1 MSECLCA
8 RAPTP
13 AVFMQVRLCII
24 LHSSTPP
31 SSSLNVVSL
40 PHTEPVDM
48 SPITT
53 LSPLLQEISSP
64 CSFRSPFICHS
75 YVSTP
80 ACRVRTSFYCYRRLP
95 AHLAGH
101 SATKNISIQS
111 ATYKVCIKY
120 HTCISP
126 LVKDPSERADDRK
139 GGSAPTWQHKS
150 ETLSPGGQ

>member
-1 MSECLCA
+1 MCA
-8 RAPTP
+8 RAHACSVDAGMLMYYFSFLLPSILLSECCFPPTHRTCQHVP
-13 AVFMQVRLCII
+13 
-24 LHSSTPP
+24 HHHP
-31 SSSLNVVSL
+31 L
-40 PHTEPVDM
+40 PHPYKKF
-48 SPITT
+48 P
-53 LSPLLQEISSP
+53 SP

-80 ACRVRTSFYCYRRLP
+80 ACRVRTSFYSYRRLP

-126 LVKDPSERADDRK
+126 LVKDPRPVPAREPTTGKGDRRRHGNISRK
-139 GGSAPTWQHKS
+139 
-150 ETLSPGGQ
+150 L

>member
-1 MSECLCA
+1 MFVCA
-8 RAPTP
+8 RAHACSVYAGEHVYYSPPFLLPSILLSECCFPPTHRACRHVP
-13 AVFMQVRLCII
+13 
-24 LHSSTPP
+24 HHHP
-31 SSSLNVVSL
+31 L
-40 PHTEPVDM
+40 PHLYKKFP
-48 SPITT
+48 S
-53 LSPLLQEISSP
+53 

-80 ACRVRTSFYCYRRLP
+80 ACRVRTSFYSYRRLP